1 MDEDEYYFSTESEKD
16 DKEKIASKES
26 IDDLGLYSGE
36 LRVEKILGVKAIEE
50 KDENGAH
57 KEMYLIKWKGLS
69 YLNVSWEYKGDLEN
83 VDPGA
88 KSKLKKFAALTQPTD
103 DNDINDSPKFTQ
115 VNLDADDIE
124 YFNPE
129 FVEVH
134 RIISCNRMDCWHS
147 KVKSASDLLNESN
160 ASTDIEYFIKWR
172 GLPYD
177 ECTWENF
184 ETLKL
189 YYSEEIFLFWMRE
202 KVCKYTILK
211 HPEIKEY
218 QKLIKSP
225 VFGVKNPDSED
236 TNGGLTLRD
245 YQLEGVNWLLW
256 NWWHK
261 RQCILADEMGLG
273 KTIQSIAFLKQLR
286 DLNATKVKGPF
297 IVVAPLSL
305 MKQWQ
310 SEVEIWAPEINCIIL
325 HGNHVARNN
334 IFNHEF
340 YYQNS
345 SSKECKFDLLLTT
358 YEIAIKELSVLSKIH
373 WKVLIVDEAHRLKN
387 SSSRLFEHL
396 KKLKHDYCVLLTG
409 TPLQNKTEEL
419 WALLNFADK
428 NKFADQQIFLQQFGD
443 LKDSSQV
450 AKLHSALKPY
460 LLRRIKEDVE
470 KSLPPKEETIIE
482 VALTPKQKQFY
493 KAIYEKNTA
502 ILFKGT
508 KPSNQPSLMNVMM
521 ELRKCCNHPYLVRG
535 VEDKIVSEIPEETR
549 TSRLISDKMIECC
562 GKLVLLDKLLPRLFE
577 QGHKVLIFSQMVK
590 VLNILEDFMRYR
602 GYLYERLDGSTKA
615 SDRNEAV
622 ERFWKPSL
630 NRFIM
635 LLSTKAGGLGLN
647 LTSADTVIIYDSD
660 WNPHNDLQAQ
670 ARAHR
675 IGQTKAVSV
684 YRLITRKTY
693 EMHMFHQ
700 ASLKLGLDRAVLAHA
715 RNENENMID
724 AGDGKLILDVRE
736 IDNLLKRGAYDVF
749 KEDDTEQNEFI
760 ESDIDAILQRQSH
773 KVTYSDSKSQSAST
787 LGSFSKAS
795 FVSSDDKEDVDINDP
810 DFWKKVVGLTESDT
824 GVIGDEDLAKMLS
837 GLPIQRK
844 RKQTA
849 MYGGGN
855 EIEIPIVVTNK
866 PKDPQ
871 GFRIPKPPRPPRNK
885 IRDKEPKI
893 RAPPSDRKYDRTA
906 PLHSWTASTRDRLLR
921 LFGLYG
927 IDRIEKICNTASSG
941 LREVSDIKV
950 FAQCYVQLCGSNCKL
965 TDNEKRNFLYD
976 FANVAID
983 DAKRKKI
990 IETPP
995 CLLERKFLERTIKLS
1010 KKTLVKFGIMNKL
1023 TDLMRKTFKTI
1034 AIATDNSN
1042 YNDSIDVDTAINL
1055 FTPLEIY
1062 EHMPLIDNRPA
1073 WCQITD
1079 WWNIEC
1085 DKQLL
1090 LGIFIHGYGR
1100 FGTLMNNKNFCFHE
1114 YVKNNAND
1122 ATLDQSDDSNITIN
1136 MKMTN
1141 VNETAS
1147 ISCADSLLPNLLD
1160 DTFKTDD
1167 ACIDDDFNDG
1177 VHDED
1182 DEAEEVIELDI
1193 DNSAESSSIS
1203 VQIDT
1208 TKSSNISDNKLLNK
1222 LLSWLVSYGVMGDKM
1237 LRRAN
1242 MKKLKKKE
1250 EILST
1255 SRLNDLIKMNENEI
1269 LMNLNEVVDIEVL
1282 EKAKATTN
1290 LHSLKNPVKD
1300 VSLHSL
1306 ISNDEINI
1314 LAITFIQ
1321 YGAPIDKFSN
1331 TLSWEQ
1337 FRMKHSISTSV
1348 DVLRDYYASK
1358 WLPFCIQ
1365 MCCMY
1370 KINNSCAH
1378 KHSIPNPF
1386 IPIGDHYTMS
1396 RGFCMLFFQRQKIM
1410 HSINYILGSC
1420 YETLVHYLYGS
1431 IGFSLSNSNMPIWW
1445 CPWKHDIDLLV
1456 GCARHGYLNISNI
1469 IKDTS
1474 LSFTFD
1480 KIKPILQGMISVFP
1494 VNFFID
1500 NAEKENWIVAMAAI
1514 FPDAYQLE
1522 QRIILILQEVT
1533 ASFDDAY
1540 LFKIIQGYSMPS
1552 LDDLFKGAPVIQ
1564 SAIPSPHFNHDSV
1577 SKRKLYI
1584 ESVYK

>member
-1 MDEDEYYFSTESEKD
+1 MSDDEYYFSTESERD
-16 DKEKIASKES
+16 EKEKLTHKES
-26 IDDLGLYSGE
+26 VDDLGLYSGQ
-36 LRVEKILGVKAIEE
+36 LRIEKILGVKAIEE
-50 KDENGAH
+50 KDENGGQ

-69 YLNVSWEYKGDLEN
+69 YLNVSWEYKTDLES

-88 KSKLKKFAALTQPTD
+88 KSKIKKYIALTQPID
-103 DNDINDSPKFTQ
+103 DIDGTDSPKFAE
-115 VNLDADDIE
+115 VNVDADDIE

-134 RIISCNRMDCWHS
+134 RVISCNRMECWHS
-147 KVKSASDLLNESN
+147 KLESASELLNESI

-177 ECTWENF
+177 ECTWEKF

-189 YYSEEIFLFWMRE
+189 YYSEEIFAFWMRE
-202 KVCKYTILK
+202 KVSKYTIMK

-218 QKLIKSP
+218 QKLTRSP
-225 VFGVKNPDSED
+225 IFGIKNPIED

-325 HGNHVARNN
+325 HGNHLARNN
-334 IFNHEF
+334 IFNYEF
-340 YYQNS
+340 YHQSNS

-428 NKFADQQIFLQQFGD
+428 NKFADQQVFIAQFGD

-535 VEDKIVSEIPEETR
+535 VEDKIVSEIPEENR

-590 VLNILEDFMRYR
+590 VLNILEDFLRYR

-773 KVTYSDSKSQSAST
+773 KVTYNDNKSQSATT

-810 DFWKKVVGLTESDT
+810 DFWKKVVGLSETDT
-824 GVIGDEDLAKMLS
+824 GVLGDEDLAKMLS

-849 MYGGGN
+849 MYGGNN
-855 EIEIPIVVTNK
+855 EIEVQIVVNNK

-893 RAPPSDRKYDRTA
+893 RAPPSDRKSDKTA
-906 PLHSWTASTRDRLLR
+906 PLHSWTASTRDKILR
-921 LFGLYG
+921 LFSLYG
-927 IDRIEKICNTASSG
+927 IDRIEKICNIASSG
-941 LREVSDIKV
+941 LREVSDMKV

-965 TDNEKRNFLYD
+965 TDNEKRNSLYD

-995 CLLERKFLERTIKLS
+995 CLLERKFLDRTIKLS
-1010 KKTLVKFGIMNKL
+1010 KKTLVKLGIMNKL
-1023 TDLMRKTFKTI
+1023 TELMRKTFKTI
-1034 AIATDNSN
+1034 AISTDNSN
-1042 YNDSIDVDTAINL
+1042 YNDNMDVDTAFNL
-1055 FTPLEIY
+1055 FTTQEIY

-1073 WCQITD
+1073 WCQITE

-1085 DKQLL
+1085 DKHLL
-1090 LGIFIHGYGR
+1090 LGIFIHGFGR
-1100 FGTLMNNKNFCFHE
+1100 FGTVMNSKNFCFFEHL
-1114 YVKNNAND
+1114 KNSES
-1122 ATLDQSDDSNITIN
+1122 TSSVHL
-1136 MKMTN
+1136 N
-1141 VNETAS
+1141 VNHNGD
-1147 ISCADSLLPNLLD
+1147 ISNDNTKINHEPSAFPNES
-1160 DTFKTDD
+1160 FK
-1167 ACIDDDFNDG
+1167 IDNDG
-1177 VHDED
+1177 LDENFDDGLQDDD
-1182 DEAEEVIELDI
+1182 DEADEVELEIE
-1193 DNSAESSSIS
+1193 NSVEAS
-1203 VQIDT
+1203 VTMSNDAD
-1208 TKSSNISDNKLLNK
+1208 KSNYSNVPDHGLLNK
-1222 LLSWLVSYGVMGDKM
+1222 LFSWLVCFGVMGDRMIK
-1237 LRRAN
+1237 RAN

-1250 EILST
+1250 EIMTT

-1269 LMNLNEVVDIEVL
+1269 LMNLNEVIDVEML
-1282 EKAKATTN
+1282 EKAKATVN
-1290 LHSLKNPVKD
+1290 LHALKVPSKD
-1300 VSLHSL
+1300 FNFHATL
-1306 ISNDEINI
+1306 SNDEINS
-1314 LAITFIQ
+1314 LAIIFIQ
-1321 YGAPIDKFSN
+1321 YGAPIDKFNNS
-1331 TLSWEQ
+1331 LSWEQ
-1337 FRMKHSISTSV
+1337 FRLKYNISCSIECLYEYFNT
-1348 DVLRDYYASK
+1348 K

-1370 KINNSCAH
+1370 KINSGNSQ
-1378 KHSIPNPF
+1378 KYSIPNPF
-1386 IPIGDHYTMS
+1386 IPTGDHYSIS
-1396 RGFCMLFFQRQKIM
+1396 RGFCMLFLQRQKLM
-1410 HSINYILGSC
+1410 HSINYVLE
-1420 YETLVHYLYGS
+1420 YNYDTLVQYLRGT
-1431 IGFSLSNSNMPIWW
+1431 IGFSLSNSNMPVWW
-1445 CPWKHDIDLLV
+1445 CPWRHDIDLLI
-1456 GCARHGYLNISNI
+1456 GCVRHGYLNFSSI
-1469 IKDTS
+1469 IKDGS

-1480 KIKPILQGMISVFP
+1480 KIKPILLNMISIYP
-1494 VNFFID
+1494 INFFND
-1500 NAEKENWIVAMAAI
+1500 DVEKDNWIIAMAAM

-1533 ASFDDAY
+1533 ASLDDTNLY
-1540 LFKIIQGYSMPS
+1540 KVIQGYSMPT

-1564 SAIPSPHFNHDSV
+1564 SAVPFPYFNKQSI

-1584 ESVYK
+1584 QSVI